1 VAVSCLPVNEL
12 IAPPHTLLQAL
23 QDNSEVEPLMNET
36 RQETEE
42 KLLPFV
48 AKARKLPIS
57 APLGWIQ
64 QGAEDMKRAPVVS
77 LTYGLAMTLLSLAI
91 AYSAWKFGAMGLYM
105 GMASGFLLIG
115 PVLAIGLYSFS
126 CQLEQGRKPIIGYC
140 VREGGSHIKD
150 ILIFSFI
157 LLIVFMIWAR
167 AATAVHIFFPEN
179 AEYSVGDLALFLGIG
194 TAIGAVFSTV
204 VFTASAFSLPMI
216 MDRKTDAI
224 TAVITSVNAVLRN
237 KLTMLVWAIIIVTFV
252 ALGFLTFFIGFI
264 VFLPLIGHATWH
276 AYRETVDASDWPEN
290 DKY

>member
-1 VAVSCLPVNEL
+1 LF
-12 IAPPHTLLQAL
+12 QAL
-23 QDNSEVEPLMNET
+23 IDNSEVKQLMNE
-36 RQETEE
+36 RAQETEE
-42 KLLPFV
+42 KPLPFA
-48 AKARKLPIS
+48 AKARILPIS
-57 APLGWIQ
+57 APIGWIH

-77 LTYGLAMTLLSLAI
+77 LTYGFAMTLLSMVI
-91 AYSAWKFGAMGLYM
+91 AFSAWKFGAMGLYM

-167 AATAVHIFFPEN
+167 AATAIHIFFPEN

-194 TAIGAVFSTV
+194 TAIGAIFSTV

-237 KLTMLVWAIIIVTFV
+237 KLTMLVWAMIIVSFV

-276 AYRETVDASDWPEN
+276 AYRETIDASDWPEN